1 VRVRAH
7 GEGIEG
13 RPTMTAG
20 RSARSRSYRRAS
32 EQYFPSPWAATSL
45 TRDAAPK
52 AAYKDDEDDD
62 EEGEGEDE
70 DDAMLVRNR
79 QSRTTLALLQ
89 TFHAQTR
96 FWLSRLASL
105 LPPAPQ
111 PEHDSTSTD
120 PDTDADSEMTVEVQL
135 APRDVVELEL
145 SPLSTLDARFVEW
158 LGEEYGYGSTRVT
171 VRRGWRDL
179 LGLVFAMGGGG
190 GGSAP
195 SSPPSS

>member
-1 VRVRAH
+1 M
-7 GEGIEG
+7 
-13 RPTMTAG
+13 MTAG
-20 RSARSRSYRRAS
+20 RSVRSRSYRRAS

-45 TRDAAPK
+45 TQDAAPK
-52 AAYKDDEDDD
+52 DAYKDDESDD
-62 EEGEGEDE
+62 EEGEGDEEGGEEVGE

-96 FWLSRLASL
+96 FWLSRLASR

-111 PEHDSTSTD
+111 PEHDSTSTEAD
-120 PDTDADSEMTVEVQL
+120 ADADTDADSEMTVEVQL
-135 APRDVVELEL
+135 TPRDVVELEL

-171 VRRGWRDL
+171 VRRGWRDF

-190 GGSAP
+190 GGSASSSP
-195 SSPPSS
+195 SSS